1 MENSY
6 RPAIPCDQSEEF
18 AKHQARIREALRNVL
33 DVLKREPRP
42 DTFLGRQHYDLIP
55 LPHEQE

>member
-6 RPAIPCDQSEEF
+6 HPPIRCDQSEEF
-18 AKHQARIREALRNVL
+18 TKQQARVREALRNVL

-42 DTFLGRQHYDLIP
+42 DTFLGRQHHDLTP
-55 LPHEQE
+55 LPYELE

>member
-6 RPAIPCDQSEEF
+6 HPPSPCDQSEEF
-18 AKHQARIREALRNVL
+18 TKQQARVREALRNVL
-33 DVLKREPRP
+33 DVLKREPHP